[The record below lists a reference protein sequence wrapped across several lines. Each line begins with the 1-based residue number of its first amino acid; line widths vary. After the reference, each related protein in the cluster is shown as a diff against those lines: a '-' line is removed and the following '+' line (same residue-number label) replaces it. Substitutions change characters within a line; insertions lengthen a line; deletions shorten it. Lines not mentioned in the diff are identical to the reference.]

1 MITMTATFLGQID
14 RQARSHYDEGA
25 GLTLRPLDPAADA
38 ALLRQWFAMDY
49 ARFWSMQTFTE
60 AQVRD
65 FYEALVDSGHA
76 GAWLGS
82 HDGRPAFLVECYD
95 PAHDQVGEHYPVR
108 PGDLGMHIFI
118 GPPRVR
124 IPNFSRNVLAFVM
137 RFMFD
142 RLQARRVVVEPDSNN
157 SKIHALNLAMGFV
170 YAGQAR
176 FREKTASIAFCTRQ
190 QFEQAQPQ
198 ESSV

>member
-1 MITMTATFLGQID
+1 MITMTAAFLGEID
-14 RQARSHYDEGA
+14 RHARNHYDEGH
-25 GLTLRPLDPAADA
+25 GLALRPLDPATDA

-49 ARFWSMQTFTE
+49 AHFWSMQTFTD
-60 AQVRD
+60 AQVRE
-65 FYEALVDSGHA
+65 FYEALADSGHA

-95 PAHDQVGEHYPVR
+95 PAYDQVGDHYQVR

-137 RFMFD
+137 RFMFE

-157 SKIHALNLAMGFV
+157 RKIHALNLAMGFV

-190 QFEQAQPQ
+190 QFEQA
-198 ESSV
+198 